1 MGAGANAIDAAYR
14 VIAALRE
21 LETQW
26 NARKAGR
33 EHFEAEAHPI
43 NLNIGR
49 IEGGDWASS
58 VPSWCRLDCRCHD
71 AVHRGLVRR

>member
-1 MGAGANAIDAAYR
+1 MR
-14 VIAALRE
+14 RIASSRALRE

-26 NARKAGR
+26 NARRAGR

-71 AVHRGLVRR
+71 AVDRGLVRR